1 MKDPAFMFYCNDWL
15 SSPVVMA
22 MEPLEE
28 LAYFRMLLF
37 MWQSGDCSIP
47 NDPERM
53 ARLTKTDVNTCSIV
67 FEQTM
72 NTHPLCSDKLTNQRL
87 YDQWTERQEYRKR
100 KSEAGKRSG
109 ESRRNTSSKAPKS
122 IGSKNNEQTGTLVPL
137 CSNKTRTNANPSS
150 SSSSNYIYTPGEG
163 FLIPSKINTP
173 GVIASV
179 GRWLAHLQQNH
190 PHKVIEHNSPQ
201 EEALWRTIARWEKSP
216 AEVEAQIDL
225 CIGSDWQNLRPP
237 EATRQDGTKSSTAS
251 EGQSSSAE
259 SWDRVCD
266 ALSKFDPK
274 YNLEECRE
282 LLQPKDLTAAK
293 ALGGLTRIR
302 NRDQFTRTAIRK
314 EFLEA
319 FRRTR

>member
-1 MKDPAFMFYCNDWL
+1 MAGDWIKIEHAMPDKPEVVEMAASLGIDQDTVTGKVLRLWIWADQQTETGNAL
-15 SSPVVMA
+15 SVTETFIDRHTFCPG
-22 MEPLEE
+22 
-28 LAYFRMLLF
+28 LAAALRKVGWLTGREGHL
-37 MWQSGDCSIP
+37 SIP
-47 NDPERM
+47 NFSRHNGQT
-53 ARLTKTDVNTCSIV
+53 AKKRGNTQKRVAKSRNAQSVTKSAL
-67 FEQTM
+67 E
-72 NTHPLCSDKLTNQRL
+72 
-87 YDQWTERQEYRKR
+87 KR
-100 KSEAGKRSG
+100 REEKS
-109 ESRRNTSSKAPKS
+109 
-122 IGSKNNEQTGTLVPL
+122 
-137 CSNKTRTNANPSS
+137 KT
-150 SSSSNYIYTPGEG
+150 IYTPGEG

-173 GVIASV
+173 KVIASV
-179 GRWLAHLQQNH
+179 GRWLAHLRQNH
-190 PHKVIEHNSPQ
+190 PHKVVEHNSPQ
-201 EEALWRTIARWEKSP
+201 EEALWRTIARWGKSP

-225 CIGSDWQNLRPP
+225 CIGSDWQNLRAP
-237 EATRQDGTKSSTAS
+237 EVPRQDGTKSSTAS